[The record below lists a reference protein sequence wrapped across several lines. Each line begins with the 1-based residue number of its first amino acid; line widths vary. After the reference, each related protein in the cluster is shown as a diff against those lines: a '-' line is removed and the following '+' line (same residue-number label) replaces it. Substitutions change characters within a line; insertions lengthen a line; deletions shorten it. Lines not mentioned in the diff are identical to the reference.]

1 MRKVAVLGASGY
13 LGGEILRLLSFH
25 PELELAQVI
34 SQSQPDRR
42 VAELFPNLHPAP
54 ELRTTAELASGPLD
68 LAFLAQPPGEAMKV
82 VPELLARGVK
92 VVDLGP
98 DYRLPTA
105 ELYRATYGRDHVDP
119 GHLGEAV
126 YGLTEWHADRIRGA
140 RLVANPGCYPTAA
153 LLALAPLLRAREIR
167 GPIIIDAKS
176 GTSGAGQGLTA
187 GTHHPEAALTVAPY
201 GTPTHRHLP
210 EMERILGELG
220 GAAPPILFVPH
231 LVPVVRGILCSI
243 YPTPAPGADPGRWSE
258 ILRAAYADSPFVHV
272 GGTPRLTWAQGTN
285 HCYLSVQTAGG
296 LPVVFS
302 VLDNLGKGGAAQA
315 IQNANLMLGLPGAL
329 GLDFAGFGV

>member
-34 SQSQPDRR
+34 SQSQPDRP
-42 VAELFPNLHPAP
+42 VADLFPNLHPEP
-54 ELRTTAELASGPLD
+54 KLRTRAELGPEPID
-68 LAFLAQPPGEAMKV
+68 LAFLAQPPGEAMKL
-82 VPELLARGVK
+82 VPTLLERGVK

-105 ELYRATYGRDHVDP
+105 ELYRATYGHEHVDP
-119 GHLGEAV
+119 QHLSEAV
-126 YGLTEWHADRIRGA
+126 YGLTEWHADQIRGA

-153 LLALAPLLRAREIR
+153 VLALAPLLRAHQIQ

-176 GTSGAGQGLTA
+176 GTSGAGQGLSSA
-187 GTHHPEAALTVAPY
+187 THHPEAALTVAPY
-201 GTPTHRHLP
+201 GTPHHRHLP
-210 EMERILGELG
+210 EMEQALGALV

-243 YPTPAPGADPGRWSE
+243 YPTPAPGADPSRWTE
-258 ILRAAYADSPFVHV
+258 ILKRAYAGSPFVHV
-272 GGTPRLTWAQGTN
+272 GGIPRLNWAQGTN
-285 HCYLSVQTAGG
+285 HCYLSVQMVGG
-296 LPVVFS
+296 MPVLFS
-302 VLDNLGKGGAAQA
+302 VLDNLGKGGSAQA
-315 IQNANLMLGLPGAL
+315 IQNANLMLGLPAAL